1 MFKPDSRDWH
11 QNNISQVC
19 HGINLQWLLI
29 GSCIVSKIKIHLK
42 YIFGAKRKLLKV
54 KPDLVKLLLRYFYV
68 DRVTEQSK
76 EQ

>member
-19 HGINLQWLLI
+19 HGINLKWLLI

-42 YIFGAKRKLLKV
+42 YIFRQNAN
-54 KPDLVKLLLRYFYV
+54 F
-68 DRVTEQSK
+68 
-76 EQ
+76 